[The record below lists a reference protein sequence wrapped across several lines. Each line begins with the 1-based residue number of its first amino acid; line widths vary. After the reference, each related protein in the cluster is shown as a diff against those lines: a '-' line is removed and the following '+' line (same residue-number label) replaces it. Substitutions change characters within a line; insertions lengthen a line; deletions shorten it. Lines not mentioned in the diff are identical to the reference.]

1 MAPLPCRG
9 VGVRLCLP
17 FHSFRVIRYEGA
29 ALGSIVPPLDLD
41 TCLSLHSFLPSYLCL
56 AGWQLM
62 MHHRSLTKTGAE
74 LNCCHFSQFRSGAQF
89 FFLLVGRSCLL
100 SRNGILLEI
109 LSTLYRQGASAERS
123 DCTKSCRSVSVCFW
137 LNSHWVVWVLSYGN
151 AMGSIWRWNDVAA
164 EAQTIEWG
172 RTAKPSVTVPRNYY
186 VYAGSWNINW

>member
-62 MHHRSLTKTGAE
+62 MRHRSLTKTGAE
-74 LNCCHFSQFRSGAQF
+74 LNCCHFSQFRSGAHF

-123 DCTKSCRSVSVCFW
+123 GCTESCRSVSVCFW
-137 LNSHWVVWVLSYGN
+137 LNSHWVVWVLSYGDGIDLKMERCGGRSTN
-151 AMGSIWRWNDVAA
+151 NRVRKNR
-164 EAQTIEWG
+164 EAFSYSS
-172 RTAKPSVTVPRNYY
+172 P
-186 VYAGSWNINW
+186 